1 MKYEPNATVSRIL
14 PRGEFAG
21 TLEYIKPLTSKETKV
36 VDKASGQ
43 ETVTKEW
50 LPVTKA
56 GQEMNAISVKLVDYD
71 PIIIREYA
79 ETPAIFVSQLKRLVE
94 YFDVKTQGDL
104 FALKN
109 VPVKG
114 YKEPFS
120 KVYTGNGDR
129 KVFNGYNYFF
139 GTYTPT
145 KAVVDLSTGEIEE
158 A

>member
-14 PRGEFAG
+14 PRGEFEG
-21 TLEYIKPLTSKETKV
+21 ILESIAPLTSKETKSV
-36 VDKASGQ
+36 NK
-43 ETVTKEW
+43 ETGEQVITKEW

-56 GQEMNAISVKLVDYD
+56 GQEMNAVRIKLVDYD
-71 PIIIREYA
+71 PIVIREYS
-79 ETPAIFVSQLKRLVE
+79 ETPAIFESQLKRLVE
-94 YFDVKTQGDL
+94 YFDVKTLGDL
-104 FALKN
+104 FALKA

-114 YKEPFS
+114 YKEAFS

-145 KAVVDLSTGEIEE
+145 KAVVDLNTGEIEE